1 MLASAGPLS
10 APRPGVSGPRR
21 ARVSLHTSCPRF
33 KSCLLKS
40 TSMVS
45 DEAEDKSEELLFGP
59 PLDGLIREPHGFNPQ
74 DRRASYQPFRGK
86 VGIALTNRTPAE
98 FFGKLLDKIREVH
111 R

>member
-1 MLASAGPLS
+1 MI
-10 APRPGVSGPRR
+10 
-21 ARVSLHTSCPRF
+21 SLCTSCPRF

-40 TSMVS
+40 TSMVL

-59 PLDGLIREPHGFNPQ
+59 PLDGVIRELDGFNPR
-74 DRRASYQPFRGK
+74 DGWASYKPFRGK